1 MGWGGVGWDGV
12 GWDGMGWGGV
22 WWGGV
27 GRDTYAALHMQAT
40 QAMLGMRWGAG
51 TRPAMRNCGIS
62 GCGILFTRVIFI
74 PSALWLNVK
83 KC

>member
-1 MGWGGVGWDGV
+1 MGWGWVGWDGV

-40 QAMLGMRWGAG
+40 QAMLGMEWGNVVG
-51 TRPAMRNCGIS
+51 PISEINVTSGIVE
-62 GCGILFTRVIFI
+62 FRVAEFC
-74 PSALWLNVK
+74 LQV
-83 KC
+83 